1 MSDQVKRTLSEN
13 TIPFVLAATGH
24 RDLIDKDLPRLH
36 EQVSALIGRM
46 KTRMKSTP
54 LLLLSGLAEGADQL
68 VAAAALAEGA
78 YLAAVLPMPKDFY
91 RSLMSE
97 PARAGFDRLL
107 SQASLVIELPYGDVA
122 ELANSEEARVRQ
134 YCALEDFLAL
144 HCQAL
149 IALWDGT
156 DPNKKDLQENELH
169 KSGGTFD
176 VVRSVLA
183 GVEYPDCMEPLR
195 GTVYHVVT
203 PRQSHAVSHVEA
215 FQIHVLRCP
224 SDIDEYAPAVPHE
237 SLQKKLYAR
246 ASKEEDRTKSS
257 ISEDDIKAWHLEPQ
271 KKLWRKIALRRGNGA
286 EFLHRFRS
294 HLWERIVEPSPTEKH
309 LEEFNRR
316 SKLLRPED
324 FPKWRLQP
332 ANWKKAPWRYLD
344 RIENCYR
351 RADVLALQSQKH
363 KNSFSQWILLFVLL
377 AAVGLATQSNLLTNY
392 FLPWLFFPVF
402 IVMAFGV
409 HKWAGKRGVENWF
422 LDARVLAEALRVQYF
437 WELGGVRKPVWQY
450 YLAHR
455 PSELGW
461 VISALRSISL
471 LSHEEKP
478 TAPATESDLADV
490 LEGWVKDQ
498 AEWYEKRSKKQRKA
512 LQMGENVSN
521 TFLIAVV
528 MISIFYGTLMLS
540 SLPILA
546 PLRNVIRGWGCWID
560 WSIAIVSVAIGIF
573 KVWLDQAG
581 YDEQA
586 RNYRRMSHLFSHRQ
600 KKLEAILGPK
610 DSSGADSLNDPEK
623 IGQAIL
629 VLRELG
635 LKSLEEN
642 SIWLILHREH
652 PLNIPS

>member
-1 MSDQVKRTLSEN
+1 MSDQARPVLPEN
-13 TIPFVLAATGH
+13 VIPFVLAATGH
-24 RDLIDKDLPRLH
+24 RDLVDKDLPRLH
-36 EQVSALIGRM
+36 EQVSGLIGRM
-46 KTRMKSTP
+46 KDRMASTP

-68 VAAAALAEGA
+68 VATAALERGA
-78 YLAAVLPMPKDFY
+78 YLAAVLPLPKDLY

-97 PARAGFDRLL
+97 PARAEFDRLL
-107 SQASLVIELPYGDVA
+107 SQAALVIELPYDDVA

-156 DPNKKDLQENELH
+156 DPR

-183 GVEYPDCMEPLR
+183 GVKYPDCMEPLR
-195 GTVYHVVT
+195 GTVYHIVT
-203 PRQSHAVSHVEA
+203 PRQSQAVSHAEA

-224 SDIDEYAPAVPHE
+224 SDLDEYAPAVPHE
-237 SLQKKLYAR
+237 SLQKKFKVK

-257 ISEDDIKAWHLEPQ
+257 ITEDDIKAWRLEPH
-271 KKLWRKIALRRGNGA
+271 KKLWRKIALKRGNGSG
-286 EFLHRFRS
+286 FLHRRRS
-294 HLWERIVEPSPTEKH
+294 ELWVRIVEPSPTEKH

-316 SKLLRPED
+316 STLLRPED

-332 ANWKKAPWRYLD
+332 ANWNKEPWRYLD
-344 RIENCYR
+344 RIEKCHR
-351 RADVLALQSQKH
+351 RADVLALQSQKQ
-363 KNSFSQWILLFVLL
+363 KSSFSQWILLFVLL

-461 VISALRSISL
+461 VISALRSIAL
-471 LSHEEKP
+471 LSHEENP
-478 TAPATESDLADV
+478 AVPATQEDLKSV

-498 AEWYEKRSKKQRKA
+498 AEWYEKRSQKQRNALKA
-512 LQMGENVSN
+512 GNKASN
-521 TFLIAVV
+521 AFLVAVV
-528 MISIFYGTLMLS
+528 MVSIIYGALMLS
-540 SLPILA
+540 SIPGLA
-546 PLRNVIRGWGCWID
+546 SLRNATRGWGSWID
-560 WSIAIVSVAIGIF
+560 WSIAIVSVGIGIF

-586 RNYRRMSHLFSHRQ
+586 RNYRRMSHLFAHRQ
-600 KKLEAILGPK
+600 MKLDAILDPK
-610 DSSGADSLNDPEK
+610 DNADAKSLSERERLS
-623 IGQAIL
+623 QAID

-635 LKSLEEN
+635 PKALEEN

-652 PLNIPS
+652 PLNIQS